1 MTLVQTVSAPDKEV
15 PGFTRLRV
23 KAVVAETAEASSI
36 VFETP
41 EAQSDA
47 FRYKPGQ
54 FLTLRVPI
62 AGEDELRC
70 YSLASSPATGENLKV
85 TVKRVADGRV
95 SNWLLDNLS
104 AGDSLPVMPPKG
116 IFCLREGVEP
126 VVLFA
131 AGSGITPVISILKQ
145 VLLTTRRPV
154 KLVYANRGRDSI
166 IFREELDRLR
176 DFHKGRFELVHRID
190 TEQGV
195 LSAREAGEH
204 ADSSAQFYLCGPGP
218 FMQAVKD
225 GLRAAGVADAHIF
238 MESFDLAEDEPAA
251 EAAPAF
257 DGTNVAKVTV
267 RYRGADY
274 EIEVLESETVH
285 AAAKRQGLNLPFSC
299 KAGFCGLCIARVTA
313 GQVKLKDNL
322 GAISDG
328 QIAEGLTLTCQALVE
343 SAEATVVFE

>member
-1 MTLVQTVSAPDKEV
+1 MTLVQAIPASGETAS
-15 PGFTRLRV
+15 GFTRLRV
-23 KAVVAETAEASSI
+23 KAVIAETADASSI

-41 EAQSDA
+41 DEQANA

-54 FLTLRVPI
+54 FLTLRVPVN
-62 AGEDELRC
+62 GEDELRC

-95 SNWLLDNLS
+95 SNWLLDNLG
-104 AGDSLPVMPPKG
+104 AGDNLLVMPPKG
-116 IFCLREGVEP
+116 IFCLQEGVGS

-145 VLLTTRRPV
+145 VLLTTARKV
-154 KLVYANRGRDSI
+154 KLVYANRDRNSI
-166 IFREELDRLR
+166 IFREELERLR
-176 DFHKGRFELVHRID
+176 DFHKGRFELVHRLD
-190 TEQGV
+190 TEQGI
-195 LSAREAGEH
+195 LTAQDAGAH
-204 ADSSAQFYLCGPGP
+204 ADPAGQHYLCGPAP

-225 GLRAAGVADAHIF
+225 GLRAAGVPDARIL
-238 MESFDLAEDEPAA
+238 MESFDLAEDEPAT
-251 EAAPAF
+251 EAAPVS
-257 DGTNVAKVTV
+257 DGANVAKVTV

-274 EIEVLESETVH
+274 AIEVPETETVH

-313 GQVKLKDNL
+313 GQVSLKDNL

-328 QIAEGLTLTCQALVE
+328 QIAEGLTLTCQALVR